1 MLSVIIIAKN
11 EAATIRRCLDAIR
24 WADEIIV
31 LDSGSEDATVAIARE
46 YTPHVFQTDWQ
57 GFGVQK
63 QRALDKASGDWI
75 LNLDA
80 DEVITEPLRAEILMA
95 MTQGQFSG
103 FRVPIRMCFY
113 GKALRFSAGPKRHVR
128 LFKRAGARFSND
140 LVHEKILLPDNSS
153 IGRLTTPILHYS
165 FRDVSH
171 ALTKINVYS
180 SYSARIRIEANKKHT
195 LTQTLLSSIWMF
207 FRCYVLQGGF
217 LDGKPGLVFALFQ
230 TQGSWYRG
238 IKQLYRDSASL

>member
-1 MLSVIIIAKN
+1 MLSVIVIAKN

-31 LDSGSEDATVAIARE
+31 LDSGSEDATVAVARE

-63 QRALDKASGDWI
+63 QRALEKASGDWI

-80 DEVITEPLRAEILMA
+80 DEVITEPLRQEVLKA
-95 MTQGQFSG
+95 MSQTELSG
-103 FRVPIRMCFY
+103 FRIPIRMFFY

-128 LFKRAGARFSND
+128 LFKRTGARFSSD
-140 LVHEKILLPDNSS
+140 LVHEKILLPEHSR
-153 IGRLTTPILHYS
+153 IGRFTSPILHYS

-171 ALTKINVYS
+171 ALTKINLYS

-207 FRCYVLQGGF
+207 LRCYVIQGGM

-230 TQGSWYRG
+230 AQGSWYRG
-238 IKQLYRDSASL
+238 IKQLYRDSVSL

>member
-11 EAATIRRCLDAIR
+11 EAATIRRCLEAIR

-31 LDSGSEDATVAIARE
+31 LDSGSEDNTIAIARE

-80 DEVITEPLRAEILMA
+80 DEVITESLQKAILTA
-95 MTQGQFSG
+95 ISQTEFSG
-103 FRVPIRMCFY
+103 FRVPIRMHFY

-140 LVHEKILLPDNSS
+140 LVHEKIVLPQNSRL
-153 IGRLTTPILHYS
+153 GRLTTPILHYS
-165 FRDVSH
+165 YRDVSH
-171 ALTKINVYS
+171 ALTKMNLYS
-180 SYSARIRIEANKKHT
+180 SYSARIRVEANKKHS
-195 LTQTLLSSIWMF
+195 LTQTLLSSFWMF

-230 TQGSWYRG
+230 THGSWYRG
-238 IKQLYRDSASL
+238 IKQLYRDSTLL

>member
-11 EAATIRRCLDAIR
+11 EAATIRRCLEAVR

-46 YTPHVFQTDWQ
+46 YTPHVFQTNWE

-80 DEVITEPLRAEILMA
+80 DEVITESLRDEILVA
-95 MTQGQFSG
+95 VSRDQKGG

-113 GKALRFSAGPKRHVR
+113 GKALRFSAGPKRHIR
-128 LFKRAGARFSND
+128 LFKRMGARFSND
-140 LVHEKILLPDNSS
+140 LVHEKILLPEGSR
-153 IGRLTTPILHYS
+153 IGRLTNPILHHS

-171 ALTKINVYS
+171 ALTKMNLYS
-180 SYSARIRIEANKKHT
+180 SYSARIRIEANKRHS
-195 LTQTLLSSIWMF
+195 LIQTVLSSLWLF
-207 FRCYVLQGGF
+207 FRCYVLQLGF
-217 LDGKPGLVFALFQ
+217 LDGKPGLVLALFQ
-230 TQGSWYRG
+230 AQGSWYRG
-238 IKQLYRDSASL
+238 IKQLYRDA